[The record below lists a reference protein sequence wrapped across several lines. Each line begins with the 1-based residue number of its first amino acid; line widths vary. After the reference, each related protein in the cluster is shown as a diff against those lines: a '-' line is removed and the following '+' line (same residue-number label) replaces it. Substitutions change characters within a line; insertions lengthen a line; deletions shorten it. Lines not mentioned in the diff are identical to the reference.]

1 MIDPTKQYKTR
12 DGLEVV
18 IHTTTMGGEYPIHG
32 AYKDVEGWDV
42 EGWEVA
48 SWTNEGDFQRGYRS
62 KFDLVEVPQIVER
75 WVLFH
80 IASKTVGVQLYTTY
94 DAAFS
99 SAGSD
104 QSIVKVEIQV

>member
-32 AYKDVEGWDV
+32 AHKDVEGWV

-75 WVLFH
+75 WVVILDDGDVVLTNLYLSEDS
-80 IASKTVGVQLYTTY
+80 ASQVSNK
-94 DAAFS
+94 ARA
-99 SAGSD
+99 
-104 QSIVKVEIQV
+104 VKVEIQI

>member
-1 MIDPTKQYKTR
+1 MTDSTKQYKTR
-12 DGLEVV
+12 NGLEVV
-18 IHTTTMGGEYPIHG
+18 IHTTTMGGEYPVHG
-32 AYKDVEGWDV
+32 AYKDV

-62 KFDLVEVPQIVER
+62 KFDLVEIPQIVER

-104 QSIVKVEIQV
+104 QSIVKVEIQI